1 MRNRALTGV
10 SEDGIAPLTAVSQN
24 IATILRQQIKG
35 KMLSDSLSGGTSL
48 QAVATKVGA
57 EVKEAGDVDFNSFY
71 VNGVGVEPALI
82 GAVSA
87 VQPGALSKPVV
98 GMAGVYLFDV
108 TGRQNTDNVT
118 PESERARLES
128 MGLSYLS
135 ERVSQVL
142 VEAANV
148 KDNRVK
154 FF

>member
-1 MRNRALTGV
+1 
-10 SEDGIAPLTAVSQN
+10 
-24 IATILRQQIKG
+24 
-35 KMLSDSLSGGTSL
+35 MLSDSLSGGTSL

-57 EVKEAGDVDFNSFY
+57 EVKKAGDVDFNSIY

>member
-1 MRNRALTGV
+1 MVALLTGV

-87 VQPGALSKPVV
+87 VQPGRAFETGGRNGRRLSVRRN
-98 GMAGVYLFDV
+98 
-108 TGRQNTDNVT
+108 GRQNTDNVT

>member
-1 MRNRALTGV
+1 
-10 SEDGIAPLTAVSQN
+10 
-24 IATILRQQIKG
+24 
-35 KMLSDSLSGGTSL
+35 MLSDSLSGGTSL

-118 PESERARLES
+118 SESERARLES

>member
-1 MRNRALTGV
+1 M
-10 SEDGIAPLTAVSQN
+10 TAVSQN